1 MGPGE
6 GEGNSK
12 ATPFGVS
19 SDLRITKNRLPECEK
34 KMCLL
39 PERPFFL
46 PLTRKVYIYNI
57 NISISISISCF
68 FLHVFHDLL
77 LVVTRRGAGTRNR
90 QAASPLRPPT
100 LGIGPVERWWGR
112 GMRGDWMS

>member
-46 PLTRKVYIYNI
+46 PLTRKVYIYI
-57 NISISISISCF
+57 
-68 FLHVFHDLL
+68 
-77 LVVTRRGAGTRNR
+77 
-90 QAASPLRPPT
+90 
-100 LGIGPVERWWGR
+100 
-112 GMRGDWMS
+112 